1 MLEKVQ
7 KHVEKVTLSNPLG
20 RVHSA
25 AIAQFSLFP
34 SGSQKSP
41 KWWPKAL
48 KMEAQCSQT
57 PLRRGSQKSVQNM
70 FDF

>member
-34 SGSQKSP
+34 SGP
-41 KWWPKAL
+41 KKYKNWWPKAL
-48 KMEAQCSQT
+48 EMDDRCSQK
-57 PLRRGSQKSVQNM
+57 PLRRGSQKRIQNM
-70 FDF
+70 LDS